1 MKLTQIYEKYVLSYN
16 TILIS
21 IYSLLN
27 WDMFNTR
34 SEKMTTAEIKELI
47 SFGGIGLLILAIL
60 FIQLG
65 RRKLTGVF
73 SVLVSILAYICLIIG
88 GLIVVFIV
96 ISGPTG

>member
-1 MKLTQIYEKYVLSYN
+1 
-16 TILIS
+16 
-21 IYSLLN
+21 
-27 WDMFNTR
+27 
-34 SEKMTTAEIKELI
+34 MTTAEIKELI